1 VKPFISK
8 QGTKYKKIILVHIQV
23 SCAIY
28 KLAQGVNI
36 LTCSELFAIVC
47 SIIGHVS
54 YEVVMAINI
63 MFQKLVTWPMNEKM
77 QSIMTGKKSLCG
89 MPNMQWV
96 L

>member
-1 VKPFISK
+1 MRPFISK

-36 LTCSELFAIVC
+36 LTHSELFAIGC

-63 MFQKLVTWPMNEKM
+63 MFRKLITWPKNEKM
-77 QSIMTGKKSLCG
+77 QSIMTVKKSLCD
-89 MPNMQWV
+89 MPNMQWM

>member
-1 VKPFISK
+1 VRPFISK
-8 QGTKYKKIILVHIQV
+8 QGTKYKKRILVHIQV

-36 LTCSELFAIVC
+36 LTCGELFAIGC
-47 SIIGHVS
+47 SIVGHVS
-54 YEVVMAINI
+54 CEVVMVINI
-63 MFQKLVTWPMNEKM
+63 MFRQLITWSMNEKM

-89 MPNMQWV
+89 MPNMQRV